1 MIGEMERLDMA
12 KKKMSNNEQA
22 GLIAIIGG
30 IFMLLA
36 GITGAATWAALG
48 DLAEQI
54 TGNSSLNIVFQ
65 ILALVGSLGG
75 LVIILGGLMIH
86 GKYIKM
92 KKDKRV
98 KFGKF
103 FMTIGAGMGVIGL
116 IIFLV
121 LAIFSDDP
129 AGNIFGAVGLGL
141 IGLILTII
149 ARQKAK

>member
-1 MIGEMERLDMA
+1 MG
-12 KKKMSNNEQA
+12 KKKLTNNEQA
-22 GLIAIIGG
+22 GLIALVGG
-30 IFMLLA
+30 IMLLLA

-48 DLAEQI
+48 DLAAEVV
-54 TGNSSLNIVFQ
+54 GYSFSGVFRG
-65 ILALVGSLGG
+65 LVFFGSLGG
-75 LVIILGGLMIH
+75 LIVILGGLFIH
-86 GKYIKM
+86 GQYVKKLKM
-92 KKDKRV
+92 KADKRV

-103 FMTIGAGMGVIGL
+103 FITIGAGMGVVGL